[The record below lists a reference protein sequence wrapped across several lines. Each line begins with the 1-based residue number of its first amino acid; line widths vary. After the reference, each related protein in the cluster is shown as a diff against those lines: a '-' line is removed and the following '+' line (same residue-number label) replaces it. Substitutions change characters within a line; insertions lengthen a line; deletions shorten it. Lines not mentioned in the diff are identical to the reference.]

1 MGSPV
6 DAPGLLAPA
15 YGRRSIGDLLPAVAS
30 ALGVRGVLPEVGLE
44 LPEAPAYVVVLVD
57 GMGHLQLAAHRNQAP
72 YLHGLLGAE
81 PLTAGVPSTTAT
93 SLTSLGT
100 ALPPGSHG
108 VGGFTTRVPGT
119 SSLLNALQWDQAVEP
134 EQWQPHP
141 TAFERLAAAGVATTV
156 VSKAQFAGSGLTRCA
171 HRGAAYVAADD
182 VAERVTGALTGAQ
195 PRPSVTYVYDGD
207 LDWHGH
213 RAGVDSERWRLQL
226 RDIDEDVQELR
237 DALPDDVRLVVVAD
251 HGMVDTTPETSFDV
265 DAPAHA
271 GLRDGVALLGGEA
284 RFRQLWCQP
293 GAVDD
298 VVATWR
304 GVLGDRATVLTRDE
318 AEALGWFGEL
328 APSVRPRLGEVVVAA
343 HGTWALFSSADF
355 PYETRLVGMHGSLTA
370 EEMEIPLLLC

>member
-1 MGSPV
+1 MADPALV
-6 DAPGLLAPA
+6 LPA
-15 YGRRSIGDLLPAVAS
+15 YGRRSLGDLLPAVAT
-30 ALGVRGVLPEVGLE
+30 ALGVPGVLPEVALE
-44 LPEAPAYVVVLVD
+44 LPPAPAYVVVLVD
-57 GMGHLQLAAHRNQAP
+57 GMGHLQLAAHRNQAT

-100 ALPPGSHG
+100 ALPPGTHG

-119 SSLLNALQWDQAVEP
+119 GTLLNALQWDQPVDP

-141 TAFERLAAAGVATTV
+141 TAFERLAAGVATTV

-182 VAERVTGALTGAQ
+182 VAERVTGALTGSQ
-195 PRPSVTYVYDGD
+195 RRPSVTYVYDGD

-226 RDIDEDVQELR
+226 RDIDEDVEELR

-265 DAPAHA
+265 DAPQHA

-284 RFRQLWCQP
+284 RFRQLWCHP

-304 GVLGDRATVLTRDE
+304 DALGDRATVLARDD
-318 AEALGWFGEL
+318 AEARGWFGSLEP
-328 APSVRPRLGEVVVAA
+328 AVRPRLGEVVVAA

-355 PYETRLVGMHGSLTA
+355 PHETRLIGMHGSLTPA
-370 EEMEIPLLLC
+370 EMEIPLLVC